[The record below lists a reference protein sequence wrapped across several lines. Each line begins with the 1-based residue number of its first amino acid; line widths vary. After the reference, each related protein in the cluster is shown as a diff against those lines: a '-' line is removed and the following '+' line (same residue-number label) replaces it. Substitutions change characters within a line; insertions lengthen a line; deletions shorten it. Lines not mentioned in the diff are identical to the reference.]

1 MHLNDPM
8 LVGEQG
14 KHLYRQCAPT
24 IKKLG
29 LELGGNAPFIVDDA
43 DLDAVVEGAPIFPEV
58 GAADK
63 TVAFNE
69 PSCPRQVNLGKKSRI
84 RQGSLRKG
92 GKPSGQRWWEGAAGQ
107 MQRRRS
113 T

>member
-1 MHLNDPM
+1 MIPCSSAST
-8 LVGEQG
+8 GE
-14 KHLYRQCAPT
+14 HLYPQCAPT

-63 TVAFNE
+63 TVAF
-69 PSCPRQVNLGKKSRI
+69 Q
-84 RQGSLRKG
+84 
-92 GKPSGQRWWEGAAGQ
+92 
-107 MQRRRS
+107 
-113 T
+113 